1 VTERLTTGC
10 RWWGTLLL
18 CVVSCVTPVTTRTAP
33 HGEWVRVLDASNQAA
48 LAGRYAD
55 ADSILTTFSHN
66 YDGSREALEADYWR
80 AVFMLDPANRNA
92 SLEAGIASL
101 DKYLSASPP
110 PPHRREATT
119 LRRLASQFETV
130 SKLAAANTT
139 TPTSAPRTVIV
150 DDHSKDDE
158 IARLKAELAKAN
170 EELERIKKRLATPK
184 P

>member
-1 VTERLTTGC
+1 MIHRLTTWRWSGLLFVCLVGC
-10 RWWGTLLL
+10 
-18 CVVSCVTPVTTRTAP
+18 VPQVSTRSAP
-33 HGEWVRVLDASNQAA
+33 HGEWVRALDSSNQAA
-48 LAGRYAD
+48 VAGRYAE
-55 ADSILTTFSHN
+55 ADSILIAFSRN
-66 YDGSREALEADYWR
+66 FEGTREALEAEYWR

-92 SLEAGIASL
+92 SLEAGIAAL

-130 SKLAAANTT
+130 SKLAAANTS

-150 DDHSKDDE
+150 DDHSKDEE
-158 IARLKAELAKAN
+158 IARLRAELAKAN
-170 EELERIKKRLATPK
+170 EELDRIKKRLGTPK

>member
-1 VTERLTTGC
+1 M
-10 RWWGTLLL
+10 
-18 CVVSCVTPVTTRTAP
+18 CVTACIATASGRTAP
-33 HGEWVRVLDASNQAA
+33 HGAWVRALDTSNQAA

-55 ADSILTTFSHN
+55 ADSILTTFSRD
-66 YDGSREALEADYWR
+66 YEGTREALESEYWR
-80 AVFMLDPANRNA
+80 AVFLLDPANRNA
-92 SLEAGIASL
+92 SLEAGITAL
-101 DKYLSASPP
+101 DKYLSATPP

-130 SKLAAANTT
+130 SKLAASNTA

-150 DDHSKDDE
+150 DDHSKDEE

-170 EELERIKKRLATPK
+170 EELDRIKKRLATPK

>member
-1 VTERLTTGC
+1 
-10 RWWGTLLL
+10 
-18 CVVSCVTPVTTRTAP
+18 
-33 HGEWVRVLDASNQAA
+33 VLDASNQAA
-48 LAGRYAD
+48 LAGRYTE
-55 ADSILTTFSHN
+55 ADSILTTFSRT
-66 YDGSREALEADYWR
+66 YDGSREALEAEYWR
-80 AVFMLDPANRNA
+80 AVFTLDPANRNA

-101 DKYLSASPP
+101 DKYLSATPP

-139 TPTSAPRTVIV
+139 TPTSAPRTGIV

-170 EELERIKKRLATPK
+170 EELDRIKKRLATPK